1 MNNEVA
7 DFLAKHAFDIFL
19 IIVFFVLLVIHLVMP
34 DTDLEE
40 LTEEEKPNPLER
52 MLVTE
57 PTDDDELDD

>member
-7 DFLAKHAFDIFL
+7 DFLAKYAFDIFL
-19 IIVFFVLLVIHLVMP
+19 IIVFFVLLVIYLIMP

-52 MLVTE
+52 ILVTE